1 MKKNMK
7 IKISLLALTVSSFAF
22 AEVTPMSKE
31 RGAKVV
37 EAYNESIGNGYKKV
51 SEAKEGFVSAELR
64 CSKTSDV
71 CYIGVIVVQDKKYVD
86 MIKTNKKDVELYRLK
101 SPSNLLKM
109 AGFFGS
115 AVLVGSY
122 EDVE

>member
-1 MKKNMK
+1 MKRKV
-7 IKISLLALTVSSFAF
+7 SLLALMLASFAF

-31 RGAKVV
+31 RGAKVL
-37 EAYNESIGNGYKKV
+37 EAYNESIGSGYKKV
-51 SEAKEGFVSAELR
+51 SGAREGFVSTELK
-64 CSKTSDV
+64 CSKTSDI
-71 CYIGVIVVQDKKYVD
+71 CYIVVTVTQDKKYVD